1 MSAKPQISNSYK
13 TVLTIV
19 IGFGIV
25 FLITQNK
32 YFLYVALGV
41 GLLGLI
47 SSFIAKQIENLWSLL
62 TKVLSYIVPNIL
74 LSIVF
79 YLFLFPIALLSRL
92 FSKKDPLKLKKS
104 ADSTFVEEERVFEK
118 ASFEQTF

>member
-1 MSAKPQISNSYK
+1 MSTKPQISNSYK

-32 YFLYVALGV
+32 YFLYVTLGI
-41 GLLGLI
+41 GILGLI
-47 SSFIAKQIENLWSLL
+47 SSFLAKQIENLWGLL
-62 TKVLSYIVPNIL
+62 TKLLSYIVPNIL
-74 LSIVF
+74 LTIIF

-92 FSKKDPLKLKKS
+92 FSKKDHLKLKKS
-104 ADSTFVEEERVFEK
+104 GESTFVIDERSFEK

>member
-1 MSAKPQISNSYK
+1 MSATAQISNPYK

-32 YFLYVALGV
+32 YFLYVALGI

-47 SSFIAKQIENLWSLL
+47 SSFIAKQIEKLWSLL

-92 FSKKDPLKLKKS
+92 FGKKDPLKLKKS
-104 ADSTFVEEERVFEK
+104 TGSTFVVDERGFEK